1 MKFSI
6 LNDINIII
14 ERIYSFIQGKEK
26 SEGQESSDFSFQ
38 SKYLIQI
45 RGLPWSV
52 TKQEIMDFFAGVN
65 ILNGINGIHFIIED
79 KKIRKGEA
87 YVQLTTEDDLKLA
100 QSYHKRFMGER
111 YIEGMVS
118 IMQISNDSH
127 N

>member
-1 MKFSI
+1 M
-6 LNDINIII
+6 
-14 ERIYSFIQGKEK
+14 
-26 SEGQESSDFSFQ
+26 
-38 SKYLIQI
+38 
-45 RGLPWSV
+45 PWSV

-87 YVQLTTEDDLKLA
+87 YVQLKTENDLKLA